1 MCSNVV
7 ARLQRKGQV
16 VVAILSC
23 IPMAFVSGRVSATK
37 LGGDGRVPLKIEGS
51 RLDRNSLYR
60 LRQLRA
66 YFSGKLNPVTKPR
79 FFRLTVHVCCI

>member
-1 MCSNVV
+1 MCSHLV
-7 ARLQRKGQV
+7 AGLQCKEQV

-37 LGGDGRVPLKIEGS
+37 LGGDGRVPSKEGS
-51 RLDRNSLYR
+51 RLDRHSLYR

-66 YFSGKLNPVTKPR
+66 FFSVG
-79 FFRLTVHVCCI
+79 FSD

>member
-1 MCSNVV
+1 MCRNLV
-7 ARLQRKGQV
+7 AGLQRKGQV

-23 IPMAFVSGRVSATK
+23 IPMAIVSGRVSATK

-51 RLDRNSLYR
+51 RFDRHSLYR
-60 LRQLRA
+60 LSQLRA

-79 FFRLTVHVCCI
+79 SFRLTVHIYKI